1 MHRPRY
7 FEQFA
12 VFVVTSGGPAGI
24 KTTLAGLAS
33 FTAMGYRKTAV
44 LAQPLIYPA
53 ARDLLETAADR
64 RRTSRAID
72 KAARRL
78 LRALTE
84 KPPRRV
90 GLGDL
95 IHFAAL
101 KGTLVYGRS
110 YFAADNRHYAE
121 RGWLK
126 PGVDYF
132 CRGRLGPVKRLLGR
146 LFYRLIRRLT
156 RRAMVENGHDPAAL
170 LRLSAGEY
178 PSTHRRPSRDA

>member
-1 MHRPRY
+1 
-7 FEQFA
+7 
-12 VFVVTSGGPAGI
+12 
-24 KTTLAGLAS
+24 
-33 FTAMGYRKTAV
+33 MGYRKTAV
-44 LAQPLIYPA
+44 LARPLIHPA

-64 RRTSRAID
+64 RRTSRAVD
-72 KAARRL
+72 KAARRF

-84 KPPRRV
+84 KPPRRD

-110 YFAADNRHYAE
+110 YFAADYRHYTE

-126 PGVDYF
+126 PGIDYF
-132 CRGRLGPVKRLLGR
+132 CPGRLGPGKRLLGR

-156 RRAMVENGHDPAAL
+156 RSAVIDNGHDPAEI
-170 LRLSAGEY
+170 LRLEAGEY